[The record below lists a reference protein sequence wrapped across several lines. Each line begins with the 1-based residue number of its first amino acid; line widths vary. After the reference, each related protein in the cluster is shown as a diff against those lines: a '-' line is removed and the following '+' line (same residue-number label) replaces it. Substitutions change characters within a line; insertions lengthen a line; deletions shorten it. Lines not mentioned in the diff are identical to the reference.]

1 MNFLSLNFL
10 DILDVLIVTLILV
23 YLYKAIRGSSA
34 YYIFAGIFFIYILW
48 IVVRFLK
55 MELMTMLLGQVLG
68 VGVIALIIVFQQEVR
83 RFLLFLGNKY
93 IKRFNKMK
101 FIESSTH
108 TVDEILNSCQSM
120 SEGMTGA
127 LIVITKTDSLSSI
140 VNTGDTINADVS
152 GRLLETI
159 FFKNSPLHDGAVII
173 TDDKIIAAR
182 CLLPTTDDN
191 NVPAYYGTRHRAA
204 IGISENS
211 DALVVVV
218 SEQTGK
224 ISFVE
229 NGIIERGLTILQLKD
244 KLMKGI

>member
-1 MNFLSLNFL
+1 MNFLSFNILDLL
-10 DILDVLIVTLILV
+10 DILLVTFILV
-23 YLYKAIRGSSA
+23 YLYRAIRGSSA
-34 YYIFAGIFFIYILW
+34 YYIFAGIFAIYFLW
-48 IVVRFLK
+48 IAVRFLK

-68 VGVIALIIVFQQEVR
+68 VGVIALIIVFQQEIR

-108 TVDEILNSCQSM
+108 TVDEILNACQSM
-120 SEGMTGA
+120 SESMTGA
-127 LIVITKTDSLSSI
+127 LIVLTKSDALASV
-140 VNTGDTINADVS
+140 VNTGDTIKADVS
-152 GRLLETI
+152 GRLLEAI

-173 TDDKIIAAR
+173 TDDKIIAGR
-182 CLLPTTDDN
+182 CLLPTTEDN

-204 IGISENS
+204 IGISESS
-211 DALVVVV
+211 DAIVIVV

-229 NGIIERGLTILQLKD
+229 SGKIERGLTILQLKD
-244 KLMKGI
+244 KLMKNI

>member
-1 MNFLSLNFL
+1 MNFLSFNLL
-10 DILDVLIVTLILV
+10 DILDILLVTLILV
-23 YLYKAIRGSSA
+23 YLYRAIRGSSA
-34 YYIFAGIFFIYILW
+34 YYIFAGIFSIYILW

-68 VGVIALIIVFQQEVR
+68 VGVIALIIVFQQEIR

-108 TVDEILNSCQSM
+108 TVDEVLNACQSM

-127 LIVITKTDSLSSI
+127 LIVITKSDSLASV
-140 VNTGDTINADVS
+140 VNTGDRINADVS

-173 TDDKIIAAR
+173 TDDKLIAAR
-182 CLLPTTDDN
+182 CLLPTTEDSN
-191 NVPAYYGTRHRAA
+191 IPAYYGTRHRAA
-204 IGISENS
+204 IGISESS
-211 DALVVVV
+211 DAIVIVV

-229 NGIIERGLTILQLKD
+229 GGTIERGLTILQLKD
-244 KLMKGI
+244 KLMKNI

>member
-204 IGISENS
+204 IGVSENS